1 MVNLRGKMKMYKQKL
16 IDKIHEMQ
24 NEDLDKLTNVKF
36 PSLYYSHLNG
46 RIEAFSNA
54 VLVILLEE
62 EEEK

>member
-1 MVNLRGKMKMYKQKL
+1 MNKQKL

-24 NEDLDKLTNVKF
+24 NEDLDKLQNLKF

-46 RIEAFSNA
+46 SIEAYSKV
-54 VLVILLEE
+54 VLLILLEE

>member
-1 MVNLRGKMKMYKQKL
+1 MNKQKL

-24 NEDLDKLTNVKF
+24 NEDLDKLSSVKF

-46 RIEAFSNA
+46 RIEAFSSV